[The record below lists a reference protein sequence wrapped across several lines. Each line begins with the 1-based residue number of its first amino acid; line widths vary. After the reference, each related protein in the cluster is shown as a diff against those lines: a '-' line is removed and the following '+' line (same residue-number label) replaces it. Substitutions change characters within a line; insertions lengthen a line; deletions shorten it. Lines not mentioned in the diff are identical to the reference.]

1 MNPPDID
8 ALCHDE
14 HKPSFS
20 GWQGSMNREPNAQL
34 ISVMD
39 EAKVSNKGLAKRM
52 RDLAQ
57 QRGTDLGTTHVAV
70 QRWRSGSGI
79 QTRTAAIMADALS
92 AKLGRRV
99 AAADLGFADQSEQIT
114 PLDVSYQQSLP
125 DALTML
131 DSLAQER
138 PESATGDGLIVADG
152 DLSAAVLSWMIARP
166 DGVQPDRP
174 ASQRVGMRDVRAV
187 RTAADMFMRLDFLY
201 GGGHGH
207 KALRHYFR
215 HEVLPL
221 LSASYS
227 EKVGNALFGAAA
239 EISQLLAWT
248 AYDTGNHQLSH
259 RYLVSTLRLTKVVD
273 DRMFGA
279 RILSNLSHQANYLG
293 NHAQAI
299 QLARAGVEGAHGKA
313 TPRAM
318 ALFSAMEARALSNAG
333 DPIGA
338 GRAMN
343 EAERSF
349 ERADIAEDPEWL
361 GYFDD
366 AELMGEFC
374 HCFRDLRQRREAVT
388 HAQRAVDN
396 TDPQYARTLGFCRM
410 VLAQSQ
416 LLNGELEAAV
426 TTASLAVDGGDTLQ
440 SARFQRYVT
449 DFQREVSDHST
460 NPTVA
465 VFNEKVRD
473 AVARLDDD

>member
-1 MNPPDID
+1 
-8 ALCHDE
+8 
-14 HKPSFS
+14 
-20 GWQGSMNREPNAQL
+20 MNREPNAQL
-34 ISVMD
+34 ISLMD
-39 EAKVSNKGLAKRM
+39 EAQVSNKGLAKRM
-52 RDLAQ
+52 RDLGR

-70 QRWRSGSGI
+70 QRWRSGAGI
-79 QTRTAAIMADALS
+79 QPQTAAIMADALS
-92 AKLGRRV
+92 VKLGRRV
-99 AAADLGFADQSEQIT
+99 TPADLGFFGQTEPPT
-114 PLDVSYQQSLP
+114 PLDVNYQQSLP
-125 DALTML
+125 DVLTML
-131 DSLAQER
+131 DGLAQER
-138 PESATGDGLIVADG
+138 PESVDGTGLIVAES
-152 DLSAAVLSWMIARP
+152 DLSAAVLSWMVARP
-166 DGVQPDRP
+166 DGVQADRP

-227 EKVGNALFGAAA
+227 EKVGNSLFGAAA

-248 AYDTGNHQLSH
+248 AYDSGNHTLSH
-259 RYLVSTLRLTKVVD
+259 RYLISTLRLTKVID

-343 EAERSF
+343 EAERAF
-349 ERADIAEDPEWL
+349 ERADTAEDPQWL
-361 GYFDD
+361 GYFDS

-374 HCFRDLRQRREAVT
+374 HCFRDLKQRREAVA

-440 SARFQRYVT
+440 SARFQRYVN
-449 DFQREVSDHST
+449 DFQHEVSEHSA
-460 NPTVA
+460 NATVA
-465 VFNEKVRD
+465 AFNEKVRE
-473 AVARLDDD
+473 AIARLDDE